1 MKAIVIRAFGG
12 PEVLQLED
20 VPDLQPG
27 PTQVV
32 VRNHAAGVNPI
43 DTYMRTGTYARK
55 PTLPYTPG
63 LDAAGVVEQVGAS
76 VTAVKVGDRV
86 YVMMPATGT
95 YAQQVLCEQTSVHPL
110 PENVSFKQGAG
121 IAIPYFTA
129 FRALFHKAHARGG
142 ETVFIHGASGGTGIA
157 AVQLARAAGLRVIA
171 TAGTAEGK
179 KLAEKEGAHHV
190 LDHHSPGYL
199 EQAMALTAGRGMDVI
214 IEMLANI
221 NLGKDLPLLAI
232 GGRLVIVGNRG
243 TVEINPRDAMGRE
256 ATIYAMTLWATSPE
270 DLASIQAALA
280 AGLENQSLRPV
291 VGAEFPLADAAKAHE
306 SVMKAGAYGKIVLL
320 P

>member
-1 MKAIVIRAFGG
+1 MKAIIVRAFGG

-20 VPDLQPG
+20 APDLQPG

-32 VRNHAAGVNPI
+32 IRNHAAGVNPV
-43 DTYMRTGTYARK
+43 DTYIRAGTYARK
-55 PTLPYTPG
+55 PSLPYTPG
-63 LDAAGVVEQVGAS
+63 LDAAGVVERVGAS
-76 VTAVKVGDRV
+76 VKGFKVGDRV

-95 YAQQVLCEQTSVHPL
+95 YAQQVLCEENSVHSL
-110 PENVSFKQGAG
+110 PEHVSFKQGAA
-121 IAIPYFTA
+121 IAVPYSTA

-157 AVQLARAAGLRVIA
+157 AVQLAHAAGLQVIG

-179 KLAEKEGAHHV
+179 KLAEKEGAQHV

-199 EQAMALTAGRGMDVI
+199 EQAMTLTGGRGMDVI
-214 IEMLANI
+214 IEMLANV

-232 GGRLVIVGNRG
+232 GGRAVIVGNRG

-256 ATIYAMTLWATSPE
+256 AVIYGMTLWATSPE
-270 DLASIQAALA
+270 DMASIHGALR
-280 AGLENQSLRPV
+280 AGLENKSLRPV
-291 VGAEFPLADAAKAHE
+291 VGAEFPLSEAAKAQE
-306 SVMKAGAYGKIVLL
+306 AVTKPGAHGKIVLL

>member
-12 PEVLQLED
+12 PEVLRLED